1 MKDYNWSKPKCVNGI
16 RTKVIYNPI
25 DFIMV
30 KTKQRPM
37 FYCSRIKPI
46 QRNRIYL
53 SFTLLTNNSVLI
65 GKTKF

>member
-1 MKDYNWSKPKCVNGI
+1 
-16 RTKVIYNPI
+16 
-25 DFIMV
+25 MV